1 MSKKL
6 NKKWRS
12 RGRDIFIECK
22 GDIGKCKAMFKQK
35 YGSLATILLVLQILL
50 TLWEFWNSKGISEPP
65 MAIGSDEP
73 VVWHDNDDQE

>member
-1 MSKKL
+1 MGKKL

-65 MAIGSDEP
+65 MAFGSDEP
-73 VVWHDNDDQE
+73 VEWHDNDDEE